1 MTSAIMPMENE
12 IIIVCLTDLTDSVK
26 STRELG
32 HEGFLP
38 QVDLF
43 RDTAK
48 AFAELTHGNVIKGK
62 GDGDIIAFK
71 SPDQAMRFAALLQSY
86 CKQKPA
92 LQSMTNEV
100 RISIFSGEARVGAT
114 DIDGSAIN
122 LASRIENIA
131 KPGQVVMNGTLS
143 DSLKAPWGPEKFG
156 RLITSIGTHP
166 MKGGDPPEQEL
177 YQLDWSQFCL
187 DSPDDSLSGLIWN
200 HLRAANVDKQNLVV
214 SDLSKPGVVI
224 WPAVPRDV
232 VTAIHRGQTEI
243 IRLLA
248 LLGWEVHLLI
258 EDCAGT
264 GEYPRSYS
272 DSFQAKMEHYLSSR
286 DLRLNRISRLSDY
299 YKTSHE
305 DYEKTQELFK
315 EVTAKLSFEQMERIN
330 NKHYNPTEVLL
341 RRSSTLKFLS
351 PALSIAVVIHLA
363 QAIDQKV
370 IIVSGEDER
379 KQWRGSYNIPN
390 ARAKIAAIM
399 NPILKQDP
407 EHQAFQSSSWPI
419 WDSEGELIEA
429 MTSAEPTN
437 LAWWL
442 FNLHAFIPAFPHTSV
457 EIGSNRFAPTDW
469 PNREQIPETIQA
481 PDLARKVWDLLD
493 PAA

>member
-1 MTSAIMPMENE
+1 MDNE
-12 IIIVCLTDLTDSVK
+12 TIIVCLTDLTDSGE
-26 STRELG
+26 STRDLG
-32 HEGFLP
+32 HETFLP

-43 RDTAK
+43 RDTSK
-48 AFAELTHGNVIKGK
+48 AFVELTHGRIIKGK
-62 GDGDIIAFK
+62 GDGDIIAFR
-71 SPDQAMRFAALLQSY
+71 SPDQAVRFAALLQSY
-86 CKQKPA
+86 YTQKPA
-92 LQSMTNEV
+92 LESLSNEV
-100 RISIFSGEARVGAT
+100 RVSLFSGEARVAEA

-122 LASRIENIA
+122 LASRLESIA
-131 KPGQVVMNGTLS
+131 KPGQIVMNETLS
-143 DSLKAPWGPEKFG
+143 RSLRAPWGPEKCQ
-156 RLITSIGTHP
+156 RLITPIGKHP
-166 MKGGDPPEQEL
+166 VKGGDPPEQDL
-177 YQLDWSQFCL
+177 FALDWSQYCL

-200 HLRAANVDKQNLVV
+200 HLSTANVDKQNLAVA
-214 SDLSKPGVVI
+214 DLSKPGVVI

-272 DSFQAKMEHYLSSR
+272 DSFQAKLEHYLASR
-286 DLRLNRISRLSDY
+286 ELRLNRISRLSDY

-305 DYEKTQELFK
+305 DYEKIQELFK
-315 EVTAKLSFEQMERIN
+315 EVTAKLSFEQMEKIN

-341 RRSSTLKFLS
+341 RRSSTLKFIS

-363 QAIDQKV
+363 QASNQKV

-379 KQWRGSYNIPN
+379 RQWRGSYNIPN
-390 ARAKIAAIM
+390 ARAKIGAIM

-407 EHQAFQSSSWPI
+407 EHQAFQSQSWPI

-429 MTSAEPTN
+429 MTHAEPTN
-437 LAWWL
+437 LAWWV

-457 EIGSNRFAPTDW
+457 EIGGNRFAPTDW

-481 PDLARKVWDLLD
+481 PDLARKVWDLLG